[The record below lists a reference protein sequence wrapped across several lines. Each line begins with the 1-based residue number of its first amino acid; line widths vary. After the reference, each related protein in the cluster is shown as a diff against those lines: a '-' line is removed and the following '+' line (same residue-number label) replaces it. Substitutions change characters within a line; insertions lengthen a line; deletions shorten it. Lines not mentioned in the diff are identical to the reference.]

1 MIPTWEQL
9 HAAILQQ
16 MDESEK
22 QTGARKATKGAL
34 AFRFGC
40 AGGQSITYYI
50 TTKYAK
56 EFAEKFVCVKS
67 GRGGGIYLKEDAEKG
82 LVHSRNRKSCEPIVT
97 NDVESLIQRLDTPV
111 EKKSVETLL
120 IEQIRMQ
127 IDRNAQFA
135 DRILQIAMEA

>member
-22 QTGARKATKGAL
+22 QTGIRKATKSAL

-50 TTKYAK
+50 TKKYAK

-67 GRGGGIYLKEDAEKG
+67 GRSGGIYLKEDAKKG
-82 LVHSRNRKSCEPIVT
+82 LPTIARSEPKQKA
-97 NDVESLIQRLDTPV
+97 DVESLIYHLDSPV
-111 EKKSVETLL
+111 EKKSIETLL
-120 IEQIRMQ
+120 VEQIRMQ